1 MGAGGAKAG
10 REEGEGPGGVSQEA
24 VGFSGSGGGAATR
37 AAPAAEGGAAALS
50 SPRFRGKSEL
60 RAPARSDAPS
70 PAPPASGKAGPE
82 QRLLIAPARPRKGAG
97 PGEGARG
104 GARSPRS
111 SSPSLNWP
119 LSLIRSCRSS
129 SGCGGS
135 RAGELSGPEAVAKGA
150 WPLGGGGTAG
160 PGVLRRS
167 LPAAVSMARGGGS
180 GRRRRALRGLE
191 SEVRGAAA
199 GSGRRDGPTARAPR
213 SGSAAAAGGGGV
225 CGSRAARVA
234 GGRDSGPAAAAALR
248 PRGQVRAAGTRPEA
262 PAPEPAPRGRWGGRD
277 PARPE
282 AWRLGVWAGLLGK
295 PGPAETRAGPAE
307 GVMGDPPHSC
317 RGMVTRGDRLGP
329 ASFTVREGCAR
340 AWLGKRSAP

>member
-1 MGAGGAKAG
+1 
-10 REEGEGPGGVSQEA
+10 
-24 VGFSGSGGGAATR
+24 
-37 AAPAAEGGAAALS
+37 
-50 SPRFRGKSEL
+50 
-60 RAPARSDAPS
+60 
-70 PAPPASGKAGPE
+70 
-82 QRLLIAPARPRKGAG
+82 
-97 PGEGARG
+97 
-104 GARSPRS
+104 
-111 SSPSLNWP
+111 
-119 LSLIRSCRSS
+119 
-129 SGCGGS
+129 
-135 RAGELSGPEAVAKGA
+135 
-150 WPLGGGGTAG
+150 
-160 PGVLRRS
+160 
-167 LPAAVSMARGGGS
+167 MARGGGS